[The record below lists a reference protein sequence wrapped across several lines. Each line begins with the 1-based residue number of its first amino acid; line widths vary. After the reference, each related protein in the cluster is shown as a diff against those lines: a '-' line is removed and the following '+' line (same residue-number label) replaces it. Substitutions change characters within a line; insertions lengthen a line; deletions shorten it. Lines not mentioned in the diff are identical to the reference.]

1 MTENVGFID
10 EVIYE
15 ELIKNNDMEKDNTE
29 RDPYYIVI
37 VDNSTTTDVY
47 IKKKSD
53 SNNVTTDKVTT
64 DKVTNASHANNML
77 PNDENEKKKLYIKN
91 LNRRLN
97 MDLKYNNPNV
107 ILFRNFLEKKKITKK
122 KEEEERTE
130 NKQEITKENR
140 EDITEKSQESKQNS
154 DRVQVGQIWKYKDKN
169 GKTLRGVVSKKQG
182 LDGELINDVTLEE
195 LIPQK
200 GGKRKSKKSKKSKT
214 RKNSRKT
221 NRHRR

>member
-15 ELIKNNDMEKDNTE
+15 ELINNNGMKKDNTE
-29 RDPYYIVI
+29 WDPYYIVI

-47 IKKKSD
+47 IKQKSD
-53 SNNVTTDKVTT
+53 SNNVTT

-97 MDLKYNNPNV
+97 MDLKYKNPNV
-107 ILFRNFLEKKKITKK
+107 IQFRNFLEKKKITKK

-130 NKQEITKENR
+130 NKQEITENR